1 MEGFGFPN
9 DDFNLGRE
17 DLGISFGDDAPPPKL
32 EQEKTP
38 GQVQSHGCMCYFS
51 LPKDIVDWIPI
62 IASPLT
68 TPPQTPP
75 VEAHDPLPTPT
86 PKLLPELLKLWR
98 CMKLPQARRKD
109 QEGANY

>member
-1 MEGFGFPN
+1 MEGLGFRMTISTLAGST
-9 DDFNLGRE
+9 LG
-17 DLGISFGDDAPPPKL
+17 LALVMIPPPPKL
-32 EQEKTP
+32 EGEKTP
-38 GQVQSHGCMCYFS
+38 GQVQSCSCMCYFS

-109 QEGANY
+109 